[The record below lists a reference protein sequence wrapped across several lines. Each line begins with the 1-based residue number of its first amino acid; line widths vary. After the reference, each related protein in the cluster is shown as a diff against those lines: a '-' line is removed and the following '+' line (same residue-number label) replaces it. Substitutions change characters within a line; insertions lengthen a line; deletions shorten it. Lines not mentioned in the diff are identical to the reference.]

1 MSQIPQMVDRAMA
14 MARIQSEIAEKNR
27 QKFQKMAES
36 GKAVE
41 AMGKWE
47 NSSRY
52 TSNLF
57 KERQLREYRR
67 LNGLCFTCRE
77 KFEPGH

>member
-1 MSQIPQMVDRAMA
+1 
-14 MARIQSEIAEKNR
+14 
-27 QKFQKMAES
+27 MAES

-41 AMGKWE
+41 AVGKWE
-47 NSSRY
+47 NSSRS

-67 LNGLCFTCRE
+67 LNGL
-77 KFEPGH
+77 